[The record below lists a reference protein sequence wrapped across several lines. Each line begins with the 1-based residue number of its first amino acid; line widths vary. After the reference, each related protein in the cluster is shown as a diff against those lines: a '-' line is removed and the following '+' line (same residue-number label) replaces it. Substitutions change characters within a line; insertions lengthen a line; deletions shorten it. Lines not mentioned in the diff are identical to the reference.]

1 MAKITYTLKNFSL
14 KSEILI
20 NQANDIIE
28 EYQEKG
34 FSLTLRQLYYQF
46 VARDLIPNKQTE
58 YKRLGSIISDARLAG
73 KIDWYAIQD
82 RTRNLQ
88 GNNHWDSPAQII
100 KTCANQFKYD
110 LWEDQDNYVEVWI
123 EKEALVGVISSI
135 CRQLDVNYFACRG
148 YNSQTEAWNAGQR
161 IKHQVCMGKKVT
173 ILHLGDHDP
182 SGIDM
187 TRDNDDRTQLFSENF
202 GDDEVKIKRI
212 ALNMDQVEQYNPPPN
227 PAKMT
232 DSRFAGYINE
242 YGESCWELDALDPEV
257 IQDLVEGEV
266 NALRDYEKWDK
277 AVNRQ
282 QHARDLIQAVSD
294 NWEEIE
300 VQYGSS

>member
-1 MAKITYTLKNFSL
+1 MAKITYTPKKFSI
-14 KSEILI
+14 KSEIII

-28 EYQEKG
+28 EYQRKG

-82 RTRNLQ
+82 RTRNLK
-88 GNNHWDSPAQII
+88 GNSHWSSPSQII
-100 KTCANQFKYD
+100 QSCASQFKYD
-110 LWEDQDNYVEVWI
+110 LWKDQDNYVEVWI

-135 CRQLDVNYFACRG
+135 CLQLDVNYFACRG
-148 YNSQTEAWNAGQR
+148 YNSQTEAWNGGQR
-161 IKHQVCMGKKVT
+161 VRHQIAMGKKVT

-187 TRDNDDRTQLFSENF
+187 TRDNDDRTKLFA
-202 GDDEVKIKRI
+202 DDPIGQDVTIKRI
-212 ALNMDQVEQYNPPPN
+212 ALNMDQVEEYNPPPN

-232 DSRFAGYINE
+232 DSRFQGYIDE

-257 IQDLVEGEV
+257 IQRLVEGEV
-266 NALRDYEKWDK
+266 DALRDYSKWND
-277 AVNRQ
+277 AINRQ
-282 QHARDLIQAVSD
+282 QRARDLIQAVAD

-300 VQYGSS
+300 ETYAK